1 MKRNGRMEGVRD
13 HQPGGS
19 GILSLE
25 SDPAGWIV
33 ARLRAERRVPLVAY
47 VSANG
52 IICAGV
58 ATVGKRRPTLVPAW
72 LSSLA
77 LALPMF
83 RSDFPARQIL
93 ADRST
98 LKAE

>member
-1 MKRNGRMEGVRD
+1 MCATISRAAPAFYLWKAIPPVGVSPAYELSEG
-13 HQPGGS
+13 
-19 GILSLE
+19 SL
-25 SDPAGWIV
+25 V
-33 ARLRAERRVPLVAY
+33 VY
-47 VSANG
+47 VTANG